1 MRDIV
6 ITQEKMKELDA
17 FIQEMPVKY
26 GLPLI
31 DFFNQIVREQTTEEQ
46 KPEGPR

>member
-6 ITQEKMKELDA
+6 ITQEQMKELDP

-31 DFFNQIVREQTTEEQ
+31 NFLNQIAQEQ
-46 KPEGPR
+46 KPQDPK